1 MRDTVQLVEELERA
15 WEPWRVILGDEAE
28 IVGKVLQQRSAVLGG

>member
-15 WEPWRVILGDEAE
+15 WESWRVILGDEA
-28 IVGKVLQQRSAVLGG
+28 VHRLVQPSYVV